1 MWYAVAET
9 SENYHLTFYSLFD
22 KTSTANKIITVDKN
36 HQLLDMKTTN
46 LKVLTWF
53 SNRYF
58 RIIKKENSDNYQYT
72 AMLNPE
78 DPNTSIFNFTIYKK
92 KEEWDIY
99 PFDGSP
105 PKSADFK
112 KFLERI
118 KGI

>member
-1 MWYAVAET
+1 
-9 SENYHLTFYSLFD
+9 
-22 KTSTANKIITVDKN
+22 
-36 HQLLDMKTTN
+36 MKTTN

-58 RIIKKENSDNYQYT
+58 RIVKKENSDNYLYT
-72 AMLNPE
+72 DLRYPMLNPE
-78 DPNTSIFNFTIYKK
+78 DPKTSIFNFTIYKK
-92 KEEWDIY
+92 EEEWDIY